1 LGKKRFGLVLPG
13 RISKNLQSMR
23 YAMMIH
29 DHSPLGSRNSVF
41 KRALAMSAAFALA
54 LLLTG
59 VSNAAFDGKKDKR
72 KADEESD
79 VKNFGRVNDHI
90 YRGGQPKDGEYKELV
105 SLGIKTIIDLREDA
119 ENYARRSAE
128 QAGLQYINI
137 RLNAKR
143 PPTEAESSQFLSAV
157 NDQANWPV
165 FVHCAGGKH
174 RTGVLIAVYRM
185 EMDGWNARRAYE
197 EMKDFKFYSSSGH
210 GDMKEYV
217 FDYYNRM
224 LAKRVAEPAHASRP
238 RTVIG
243 SGPEK

>member
-1 LGKKRFGLVLPG
+1 MKLPTG
-13 RISKNLQSMR
+13 NPESLLPL
-23 YAMMIH
+23 
-29 DHSPLGSRNSVF
+29 SP
-41 KRALAMSAAFALA
+41 
-54 LLLTG
+54 
-59 VSNAAFDGKKDKR
+59 AAFDILLALVDGER
-72 KADEESD
+72 HGYGIMQEIARRSE
-79 VKNFGRVNDHI
+79 GRVNVGPGTL
-90 YRGGQPKDGEYKELV
+90 YRSIRRLLTDGLIEEFRVIDPFIDRIDEIAEYKELV
-105 SLGIKTIIDLREDA
+105 AMGIKTIIDLREDP

-143 PPTEAESSQFLSAV
+143 PPTEAESGQFLSAV
-157 NDQANWPV
+157 NEQANWPV

-185 EMDGWNARRAYE
+185 EMDGWSARRAYE
-197 EMKDFKFYSSSGH
+197 EMKDYKFYSSSGH

-224 LAKRVAEPAHASRP
+224 MAKRAAEPGHMSRP